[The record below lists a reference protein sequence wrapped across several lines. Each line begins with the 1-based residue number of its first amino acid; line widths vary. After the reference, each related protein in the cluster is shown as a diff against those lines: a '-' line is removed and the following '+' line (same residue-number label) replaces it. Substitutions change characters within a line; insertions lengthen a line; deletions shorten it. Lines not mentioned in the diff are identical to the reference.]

1 MVGAVAV
8 VVAVVPQVVG
18 KRNIMMKSKLKQ
30 ITKVAALEGFL
41 LRRRHFDEQVLVQ
54 VAERIKQCESSHSG
68 ELVVAVEA
76 IMPSHEAVA
85 HLRALEV
92 YGRLRVWDTPLNSG
106 VLLYLALD
114 QQAIEI
120 IADRGISVANTQWQ
134 QVCADLQVRFA
145 KADYTNGLMDAIDTI
160 QALLKEH
167 APQGDN
173 DANVLPNQPVF
184 I

>member
-41 LRRRHFDEQVLVQ
+41 LRRRHFDEQVLAQ
-54 VAERIKQCESSHSG
+54 VAERIKRGELSHSG

>member
-1 MVGAVAV
+1 MVAADV
-8 VVAVVPQVVG
+8 VVAVVPQAVG
-18 KRNIMMKSKLKQ
+18 SMSIMMKSKFKQ
-30 ITKVAALEGFL
+30 ITRIASLEGYL
-41 LRRRHFDEQVLVQ
+41 LRRRYFNEQVLAQ
-54 VAERIKQCESSHSG
+54 IAERIKRGESSHSA
-68 ELVVAVEA
+68 ELVVAIEA
-76 IMPSHEAVA
+76 IMPNHEPVA

-120 IADRGISVANTQWQ
+120 IADRGITVTNAQWQ
-134 QVCADLQVRFA
+134 QVCVGLQVRFS
-145 KADYTNGLMDAIDTI
+145 KADYINGLMEAIDTI

-173 DANVLPNQPVF
+173 DVNVLPNEPVF

>member
-1 MVGAVAV
+1 MGAEAV

-18 KRNIMMKSKLKQ
+18 ERSIMMKSKLKQ

-41 LRRRHFDEQVLVQ
+41 LRRRYFGEQLLAQ
-54 VAERIKQCESSHSG
+54 VAERIRQGESSHSG
-68 ELVVAVEA
+68 ELVVAIEA
-76 IMPSHEAVA
+76 IMPNHEPVS

-120 IADRGISVANTQWQ
+120 IADRGITVTNAQWQ
-134 QVCADLQVRFA
+134 QVCVDLQARFS
-145 KADYTNGLMDAIDTI
+145 KADYTSGLIEAIDTI